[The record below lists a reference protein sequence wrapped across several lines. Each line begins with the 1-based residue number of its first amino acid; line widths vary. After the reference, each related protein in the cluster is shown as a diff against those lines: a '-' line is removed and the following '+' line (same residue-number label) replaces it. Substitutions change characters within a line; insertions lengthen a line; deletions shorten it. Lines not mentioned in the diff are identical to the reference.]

1 MNDSFETMLRQLLR
15 EKLMRGYPLHGEAL
29 EVVLDAL
36 MAYEKRLSAKADS
49 ASKAAQS

>member
-15 EKLMRGYPLHGEAL
+15 EKLMRGYPLDGEAL

-36 MAYEKRLSAKADS
+36 MVYEKRLSAKADNEQERP
-49 ASKAAQS
+49 AA